1 MPTTVQDP
9 ARGTS
14 RGALFTRSFVLMLV
28 SVVGAFVNFAV
39 LMPLVPAWAE
49 RSGLSQ
55 VAVGGT
61 TSVMMGACVVS
72 QLVMPWLLDR
82 FGFVRPF
89 VAGLVLMG
97 APVLAL
103 PWAQEVASI
112 YSVQAVRG
120 VGFGLLVVSGSALAA
135 TLAPRH
141 LRGRAVG
148 TYGVSIALAQIPSL
162 PAGVPLA
169 GAIGWPAVFWIAGLA
184 ALVVLPAAVLVRER
198 QEEPVRLGATG
209 LEEEAAA
216 GRDRP
221 WVTPAVLLLSSS
233 LAFGAVGTF
242 LSLGLDSARVVL
254 LALLGVSGGQ
264 VVGRAWAGTVSDRR
278 GVGQLLAPM
287 SAAAAI
293 GMACMALAMADPG
306 QAPLG
311 LPALLVEDGMAVL
324 GAALL
329 GMGFGALQND
339 TLVLMIDRIGPGRVG
354 LASTVWNVGYDA
366 GTGSGSLVVGGLA
379 GAIGIAGGF
388 GVLATLGLVAVPAAM
403 VMARAEARVRA
414 ERVAHGVPGA

>member
-1 MPTTVQDP
+1 M
-9 ARGTS
+9 
-14 RGALFTRSFVLMLV
+14 
-28 SVVGAFVNFAV
+28 
-39 LMPLVPAWAE
+39 
-49 RSGLSQ
+49 
-55 VAVGGT
+55 
-61 TSVMMGACVVS
+61 
-72 QLVMPWLLDR
+72 
-82 FGFVRPF
+82 
-89 VAGLVLMG
+89 
-97 APVLAL
+97 
-103 PWAQEVASI
+103 
-112 YSVQAVRG
+112 
-120 VGFGLLVVSGSALAA
+120 
-135 TLAPRH
+135 
-141 LRGRAVG
+141 
-148 TYGVSIALAQIPSL
+148 
-162 PAGVPLA
+162 
-169 GAIGWPAVFWIAGLA
+169 
-184 ALVVLPAAVLVRER
+184 
-198 QEEPVRLGATG
+198 
-209 LEEEAAA
+209 
-216 GRDRP
+216 
-221 WVTPAVLLLSSS
+221 
-233 LAFGAVGTF
+233 
-242 LSLGLDSARVVL
+242 
-254 LALLGVSGGQ
+254 
-264 VVGRAWAGTVSDRR
+264 
-278 GVGQLLAPM
+278 GQLLAPM